1 MGCGQ
6 TRELNDEKNTLQK
19 KYTIADIEK
28 IDGDFQRRNKT
39 QNIND
44 LKINPDKLI
53 NSEKNYQQIKKNYK
67 VLEKIG
73 TGSFGKVF
81 KVFHIPSKQTR
92 AMKVIKKEARKHQDD
107 DSKYLKE
114 IEVLAL
120 LDHPNILKILE
131 YFYDNNN
138 YYVVTDIVTG
148 GELFDQVQKIRNFSE
163 EKVCII
169 MEQLFSVIRYLHV
182 KGIVHRDLKL
192 ENILVEKSDK
202 DNDLVIK
209 LIDFGASSF
218 FKKNLNLSLKIGTP
232 YYIAPEVLD
241 KSYNYKCDLWSLGVI
256 MYILLSGFPPFDGKT
271 DLEIMAKVKLGKFD
285 FEKKQFDL
293 ISQEA
298 KDLIKDLL
306 KLDPKTRLTAEA
318 ALQHPWMVKFRSS
331 KVSNGRS
338 QSPYIHKIENLNT
351 FQPRHKFQQTTI
363 AFLVHQMSSN
373 NMNERL
379 KAIFQKMDVHKN
391 GRLTYDN
398 LVEGLSMYSD
408 FQFTESE
415 LKKLIDS
422 LDNDGNGYIEY
433 EEFLRATINMDTL
446 LTETNMKMA
455 FNFFDTDGSGKLSY
469 DEIKSI
475 LGVMNDDPEKENDL
489 IHNILTDL
497 KTEDKDGLISYE
509 NFKEIMKHACEE
521 FKFKK

>member
-1 MGCGQ
+1 MGCGS
-6 TRELNDEKNTLQK
+6 TRELNDEKSTLHRN
-19 KYTIADIEK
+19 YTIVDIEK
-28 IDGDFQRRNKT
+28 IDGDLQRRNKN
-39 QNIND
+39 QSVND

-53 NSEKNYQQIKKNYK
+53 NSEKHYQQIKKNYK

-92 AMKVIKKEARKHQDD
+92 AMKVVKKEASKHQDD
-107 DSKYLKE
+107 DTKYLKE

-131 YFYDNNN
+131 YFYDENN
-138 YYVVTDIVTG
+138 YYLVTDIITG
-148 GELFDQVQKIRNFSE
+148 GELFDQVQKIKNFSE
-163 EKVCII
+163 EKACII

-192 ENILVEKSDK
+192 ENILVEKCDK
-202 DNDLVIK
+202 DNNLVIK

-271 DLEIMAKVKLGKFD
+271 DQEIMAKVKLGKFD
-285 FEKKQFDL
+285 FKKKVFNL

-306 KLDPKTRLTAEA
+306 KLDAKTRLTAEA
-318 ALQHPWMVKFRSS
+318 ALQHPWMVKFSS
-331 KVSNGRS
+331 SNVPNGGS
-338 QSPYIHKIENLNT
+338 SIVLKIENLNT

-363 AFLVHQMSSN
+363 AFLVHQMSAN
-373 NMNERL
+373 NTNAKL
-379 KAIFQKMDVHKN
+379 KEVFQKMDVHKN

-398 LVEGLSMYSD
+398 LVEGLSQYSD

-415 LKKLIDS
+415 LKKLINS

-433 EEFLRATINMDTL
+433 EEFLRATVDMDTL

-455 FNFFDTDGSGKLSY
+455 FNFFDTDGSGKLCY

-475 LGVMNDDPEKENDL
+475 LGVINDEPSKENDL
-489 IHNILTDL
+489 IQNILTDL
-497 KTEDKDGLISYE
+497 KTEDGLISYE
-509 NFKEIMKHACEE
+509 QFKEIMKHACED
-521 FKFKK
+521 FKFKKET